1 MNRCTGPSSRTDSP
15 IRLRCPARVP
25 ILTYHQVGRFTSA
38 EVRRQRGNYVDV
50 ERFAAQVRVLHRL
63 GFQAVTLAQV
73 GHWLSGQAPLPPRP
87 VVFTFDDA
95 YANVHE
101 HAHPHL
107 ARHGWPAT
115 TFVVS
120 SELGGVNRW
129 DHSKGIPTAALMGL
143 PELREL
149 TSDGWEIGAHSRTHP
164 SLPDLSPERLRAEII
179 GSRADLEAQ
188 LQTPVTSWCY
198 PYGALDD
205 PVVESV
211 REAGY
216 RVAVTLRPGVAGAES
231 APLLLPRVHVGYRL
245 GLFRL
250 LWRILASHKHH

>member
-1 MNRCTGPSSRTDSP
+1 M
-15 IRLRCPARVP
+15 RLRRPSRVP
-25 ILTYHQVGRFTSA
+25 ILTYHQVGRFTPA

-101 HAHPHL
+101 HAHPQL
-107 ARHGWPAT
+107 ARYGWPAT

-129 DHSKGIPTAALMGL
+129 DHSKGIPTATLMGL
-143 PELREL
+143 SELREL
-149 TSDGWEIGAHSRTHP
+149 ASSGWEIGAHSRTHP
-164 SLPDLSPERLRAEII
+164 CLPELSPKRLRAEII

-188 LQTPVTSWCY
+188 LPCRVTSWCY
-198 PYGALDD
+198 PYGTLNSQ
-205 PVVESV
+205 VVESV

-216 RVAVTLRPGVAGAES
+216 CVGVTLRPGVVGADS
-231 APLLLPRVHVGYRL
+231 APLLLPRVQVGYRL
-245 GLFRL
+245 GLFRF
-250 LWRILASHKHH
+250 LWRILALHKHH